1 MRHEIIGDR
10 LLVKVLETG
19 ERTKG
24 GLYIPEIA
32 TDNTP
37 WMKAEILGVGT
48 GWISMQTGQLIPLPS
63 VAVGD
68 VVIFFR
74 TMQPGDQLVVPLDDG
89 EEGLIIRYTAIFEIL
104 RDLNAGSTIVDA
116 EGKAL
121 VM

>member
-1 MRHEIIGDR
+1 MRYEIIGDR

-24 GLYIPEIA
+24 GLFIPEIA

-37 WMKAEILGVGT
+37 WMKAEVIEAGSGRLMTTGV
-48 GWISMQTGQLIPLPS
+48 LVPLTI
-63 VAVGD
+63 AKGD

-89 EEGLIIRYTAIFEIL
+89 EEGLVIRETAVL
-104 RDLNAGSTIVDA
+104 ARLHDLNAGSTIVDA
-116 EGKAL
+116 DGKSL